1 MNILVEQIRMTR
13 KVIKDIIEID
23 KDFYLD
29 FDYSNYSRYNRR
41 YQNQSSDTYSN
52 TYYDVD
58 ANNRCN
64 TTNNPEDETRVDP
77 VDDCCV
83 K

>member
-29 FDYSNYSRYNRR
+29 FDYSDTSWYFKRYN
-41 YQNQSSDTYSN
+41 
-52 TYYDVD
+52 
-58 ANNRCN
+58 NNN
-64 TTNNPEDETRVDP
+64 
-77 VDDCCV
+77 